1 MKIRKRSKA
10 SCVGVLSGVA
20 ALSLLAMAMVFP
32 EVDGAFAADPT
43 CKESKDAEGDL
54 PICEQKTGNIGV
66 NFEVKDIAESDDYEV
81 GTDNLL
87 VQFTVN
93 PYIQLDMANPKIETT
108 AQMGS
113 GSAKVKGYT
122 PFSVRTNSSS
132 GFAVY
137 VTTTDALLKMKAPG
151 VTDEERVISPLTGE
165 SALDDFTA
173 NSWGYSVTEAGTDAT
188 TYRGVTTATA
198 DDKTSAYGKDGF
210 SKDPANLQLN
220 FGAKVS
226 DTLPS
231 GTYQTTVTV
240 SAVISSAE
248 VANLP

>member
-43 CKESKDAEGDL
+43 CTESGKAEGDL
-54 PICEQKTGNIGV
+54 PVCEQKTGNIGV

-81 GTDNLL
+81 GTENLL

-93 PYIQLDMANPKIETT
+93 PYIQLDMASPKIETT
-108 AQMGS
+108 AVMS
-113 GSAKVKGYT
+113 NGSAEVEGST

-132 GFAVY
+132 GFDVY
-137 VTTTDALLKMKAPG
+137 VTATDALLKASGISGEDK
-151 VTDEERVISPLTGE
+151 VISPLTDK
-165 SALDDFTA
+165 SALGGFAA
-173 NSWGYSVTEAGTDAT
+173 NSWGYSVTKQDEDAT
-188 TYRGVTTATA
+188 TYYGVITNQGN
-198 DDKTSAYGKDGF
+198 SAYDKQHTF
-210 SKDPANLQLN
+210 SKDPTNLQLN

-248 VANLP
+248 VANIP

>member
-43 CKESKDAEGDL
+43 CKESQNAEGDL
-54 PICEQKTGNIGV
+54 PVCEQKTGNIGV
-66 NFEVKDIAESDDYEV
+66 NFEVKELAEGGGNPDGIELKT
-81 GTDNLL
+81 GNLN
-87 VQFTVN
+87 VNFTVN
-93 PYIQLDMANPKIETT
+93 PYIQLDMANPNITTT
-108 AQMGS
+108 AVMS
-113 GSAKVKGYT
+113 NGSADVKGST

-132 GFAVY
+132 GFDVY
-137 VTTTDALLKMKAPG
+137 VTATDALLKASGISGEDK
-151 VTDEERVISPLTGE
+151 VISPLTDK
-165 SALDDFTA
+165 SALGGFAA
-173 NSWGYSVTEAGTDAT
+173 NSWGYSVTKQDEDAT
-188 TYRGVTTATA
+188 TYYGVITNQGN
-198 DDKTSAYGKDGF
+198 SAYDKQHTF
-210 SKDPANLQLN
+210 SKDPTNLQLN

-231 GTYQTTVTV
+231 GTYQTTVTI

-248 VANLP
+248 IPNIP